1 MPVIMSTLNLW
12 KAIGGSGPLPPR
24 GKGIV
29 SNSRLGAWCGNV
41 AAFPEGDFVVAMNE
55 LTYTT
60 LVFRLVPVPAFIA
73 SFSFSLGMQLAEIGA
88 GQEVIELETK
98 ALFDEL
104 LFRKNDNRSL
114 LGSLNDVCFHVGWHL
129 HESARCNP
137 ETILSIQRR
146 LNEMPHVHHEPSVPN
161 DGLRLVFHADGE
173 A

>member
-1 MPVIMSTLNLW
+1 MPVIMSTRNLW
-12 KAIGGSGPLPPR
+12 KAIGGTGALPPR
-24 GKGIV
+24 GKGNT

-41 AAFPEGDFVVAMNE
+41 ASFPEGNFIVAMNE

-60 LVFRLVPVPAFIA
+60 LVFQFVPLPGFLM
-73 SFSFSLGMQLAEIGA
+73 SFSFSLGMQLAEIGV
-88 GQEVIELETK
+88 GQEAIESETK
-98 ALFDEL
+98 AVFDKL

-129 HESARCNP
+129 KYSTRCDS

-146 LNEMPHVHHEPSVPN
+146 LNEMPHVHHEPSIPN
-161 DGLRLVFHADGE
+161 DGLRLVFHARGE

>member
-1 MPVIMSTLNLW
+1 MPVIMSTRNLW

-24 GKGIV
+24 SKGDV

-41 AAFPEGDFVVAMNE
+41 ASFHEGDFIVAMNE

-60 LVFRLVPVPAFIA
+60 LVFRFVPLPGFVA

-88 GQEVIELETK
+88 EQEAIESETK
-98 ALFDEL
+98 AAFDEL

-129 HESARCNP
+129 EGSNRCDS

-146 LNEMPHVHHEPSVPN
+146 LNEMPHVHHEPSIPN
-161 DGLRLVFHADGE
+161 EGLRLVFHARGE